1 MDNFSRDDNNPMD
14 EWFSGLP
21 AEVTRLY
28 VWLEENTKRFETFD
42 LLANVCFYNHLHN
55 PEEYTDYRGDRH
67 FFVPEILALL
77 CLKGDYIEESTINDE
92 DFFSTIKDIQGNILK
107 YSGMKDAIGLDG
119 MPTAKDAISDIAR
132 ILEREAKVIRNPG
145 LPDHHLDFASKLFEP
160 IKETIKATYGFS
172 ISDSLVIRNK
182 ISRFL
187 NEKVIS
193 AKNSIFDDVKA
204 CMNEIVRFR
213 KTKLYPV
220 NSKFSKDDLEE
231 LSAMNYKDA
240 RKFIKDY
247 FSIQIHLK
255 FGAIYSFTAEELSK
269 FTEIDL
275 VSVKSYLSLFSC
287 EFPSLKNA
295 DEIHETNSIL
305 KQIPIVHYK
314 GRYLLVSIPLMF
326 WAPEIVFEEGIKQNA
341 KLSGRYSKIKHDFVL
356 EESLLYFKDLMPT
369 AKILPSNLYY
379 TIGENRFETDAIIMY
394 DTVLFII
401 EAKGHRISVK
411 AKSGNMQ
418 RTENHLK
425 EIVKESYQQ
434 GIRTLKYIEEN
445 DEVEFN
451 TDHSG
456 KFKIRK
462 SDFDEIVIV
471 TLTLEPVGNLA
482 MSIKATDSLGY
493 FKEGYFPWI
502 ISIYDLIVLRD
513 MIENPFMFIHY
524 IRKRK
529 EFLSHNHVSTYEETD
544 LLGYFLFNG
553 LNINNVLKDSEG
565 NAYSHILLEPNTDA
579 INDYYLYKFGKKEK
593 FTKKPSC
600 YLPVAMNDFLLQFD
614 QSRLEHRIKVA
625 LIMLQFDNG
634 SIKSFIDRVKIT
646 KKDFSKDRQLHDGSL
661 FNDQLNFGM
670 THMTCANKNELDLKL
685 YQYCHYKFNQLN
697 ANVWV
702 GIADMGTDQ
711 NKFDFTGM
719 FFMSKEEPQLL

>member
-1 MDNFSRDDNNPMD
+1 MDNLLMSENNPMD
-14 EWFSGLP
+14 EWFAGLP
-21 AEVTRLY
+21 GEVNRLY
-28 VWLEENTKRFETFD
+28 TWLDENTKRFETFD
-42 LLANVCFYNHLHN
+42 LLASVCFYNHLHD

-77 CLKGDYIEESTINDE
+77 CLKGNYIEESTIKDNV
-92 DFFSTIKDIQGNILK
+92 FFSLIKDIQDNILK
-107 YSGMKDAIGLDG
+107 YSGMKDAMGFGGKLSG
-119 MPTAKDAISDIAR
+119 KNAISEIAGT
-132 ILEREAKVIRNPG
+132 LEREAKVIRNPG

-160 IKETIKATYGFS
+160 IKETIKSTYGFS
-172 ISDSLVIRNK
+172 LSDSIVIRNK
-182 ISRFL
+182 ISQFL
-187 NEKVIS
+187 NNKVIS
-193 AKNSIFDDVKA
+193 AKNSIFGDVKE
-204 CMNEIVRFR
+204 CMDEIVKFR

-220 NSKFSKDDLEE
+220 DAKFNMEDLQK
-231 LSAMNYKDA
+231 LSAMNYNDA
-240 RKFIKDY
+240 RKIIKNH
-247 FSIQIHLK
+247 FSIQIHHN
-255 FGAIYSFTAEELSK
+255 FGEVYSFTSEELSK
-269 FTEIDL
+269 FTEVDIE
-275 VSVKSYLSLFSC
+275 SVKSFLTTFSC
-287 EFPSLKNA
+287 EFPSLKNS

-305 KQIPIVHYK
+305 KRKPIVHYK

-326 WAPEIVFEEGIKQNA
+326 WAPEIVFEDGIKKNA

-379 TIGENRFETDAIIMY
+379 TIGEDRFETDAIIMY
-394 DTVLFII
+394 DTILFII
-401 EAKGHRISVK
+401 EAKGHRITDK

-445 DEVEFN
+445 DEAEFD
-451 TDHSG
+451 TEHSG

-462 SDFDEIVIV
+462 EDFDEIVIV
-471 TLTLEPVGNLA
+471 SLTLEPIGNLA

-529 EFLSHNHVSTYEETD
+529 AFLSHNHVSTYEEID

-553 LNINNVLKDSEG
+553 LNIDNVLKDSEG
-565 NAYSHILLEPNTDA
+565 NEHSYIILEPNTDA

-593 FTKKPSC
+593 FTKKPPC
-600 YLPVAMNDFLLQFD
+600 YLSVAMNNFLLQFD
-614 QSRLEHRIKVA
+614 QSMLEHRVKVA
-625 LIMLQFDNG
+625 LIMLQFDND
-634 SIKSFIDRVKIT
+634 SIKSFMDRVKIT
-646 KKDFSKDRQLHDGSL
+646 KKDFSKDWQLHDGSL
-661 FNDQLNFGM
+661 YNDQLNFGM
-670 THMTCANKNELDLKL
+670 THMTSANKNDLDFKL
-685 YQYCHYKFNQLN
+685 YQYCQYKFNQLN

-711 NKFDFTGM
+711 SKFDFTGM
-719 FFMSKEEPQLL
+719 FFMSKKKPQLL